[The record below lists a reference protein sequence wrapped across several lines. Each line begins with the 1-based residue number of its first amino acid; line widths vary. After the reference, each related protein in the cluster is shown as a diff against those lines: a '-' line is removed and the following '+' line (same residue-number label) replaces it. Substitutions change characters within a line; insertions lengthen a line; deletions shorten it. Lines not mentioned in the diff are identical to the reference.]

1 MADVSLASSTRLN
14 VEPNST
20 CNQSSS
26 GQDNEDTNDHGDQES
41 IKPSKP
47 AAPKNKNQKSN
58 LNTVS
63 QQPRARKAKRI
74 PDNSYKASR
83 SVYT

>member
-41 IKPSKP
+41 IKLSKP
-47 AAPKNKNQKSN
+47 AAPKNKNQKS
-58 LNTVS
+58 TVS
-63 QQPRARKAKRI
+63 RQPRARKAKQI